1 MVLKIQEDSALN
13 RTTLG
18 NMLLW
23 SSDDGRVFQQYKAT
37 PLLCC
42 LDLASTSCKT
52 SLGPRDEH
60 ASCWFICFV
69 ASLVQ
74 LAERISNISDP
85 LS

>member
-1 MVLKIQEDSALN
+1 MRFVVYGIGPH
-13 RTTLG
+13 LG
-18 NMLLW
+18 ICFYGVPE
-23 SSDDGRVFQQYKAT
+23 DGRVFQQYKAT

-74 LAERISNISDP
+74 LAERISDISDP